1 MILRKHYLKQAIPF
15 VDQDLIKIFT
25 GIRRSG
31 KTVLMKQMKD
41 WLLDHGRTPD
51 QVLLLNMES
60 LQVRR
65 KAQDGHLYE
74 EILSYAKA
82 HPQKKLYLFFDEI
95 QDIPEW
101 QLFINSLRVDINCD
115 LYITGSNATL
125 LSNELATCLSGRY
138 IQIPVYPFS
147 LKEAKEF
154 QKQQG
159 TYLSDEK
166 LFQDYLR
173 FGGFPQRFYLPDA
186 SSAETYLRDLFEAVV
201 LRDVLSRH
209 KIRDTVSLQR
219 ILAFVLDN
227 IGNPFSARKISGML
241 TSTGI
246 KTTVPTVLN
255 QLQWFQEA
263 FIIESAPR
271 YDIIG
276 KELLTSTEKYYAADL
291 GLRNAIK
298 SSEKLDVSKLYE
310 NLVYLEM
317 RTRGYQVRVGK
328 LKNQE
333 IDFICQKGSKKL
345 YIQVAYP
352 LTPQDM
358 DREFGNLK
366 AVQDNY
372 PKYVIS
378 SDPLDMSQD
387 GIIHKNILEF
397 LLEP

>member
-1 MILRKHYLKQAIPF
+1 MILRKHYLEQAIPF

-101 QLFINSLRVDINCD
+101 QLFINSLRVDIDCD

-159 TYLSDEK
+159 TYQSDEK

-241 TSTGI
+241 TSAGI

-263 FIIESAPR
+263 FIIEAAPR

-345 YIQVAYP
+345 YIQVAYL

-397 LLEP
+397 LLES

>member
-1 MILRKHYLKQAIPF
+1 MILRTHYLEQAIPF

-31 KTVLMKQMKD
+31 KTVLMKQMRD
-41 WLLDHGRTPD
+41 WLLDHGRHPE
-51 QVLLLNMES
+51 QVLLFNMES
-60 LQVRR
+60 LQTRR
-65 KAQDGHLYE
+65 KAQEGRLYDD
-74 EILSYAKA
+74 ILSYAKA
-82 HPQKKLYLFFDEI
+82 HPQKLYLFFDEI
-95 QDIPEW
+95 QDIPDW
-101 QLFINSLRVDINCD
+101 QIFINSLRVDIDCD

-147 LKEAKEF
+147 LKEAREF

-159 TYLSDEK
+159 TFQSDEK

-186 SSAETYLRDLFEAVV
+186 ASAETYLRDLFEAVV

-209 KIRDTVSLQR
+209 KTRDTVSLQR
-219 ILAFVLDN
+219 VLAIVLDN
-227 IGNPFSARKISGML
+227 IGNPCSARKISGAL
-241 TSTGI
+241 TSAGL
-246 KTTVPTVLN
+246 KTSVPTVLN
-255 QLQWFQEA
+255 QLQWFQDA
-263 FIIESAPR
+263 FIIEQASR

-276 KELLTSTEKYYAADL
+276 KELLTTTEKYYAADL

-298 SSEKLDVSKLYE
+298 SSEKLDISKLYE
-310 NLVYLEM
+310 NLIYLEM

-328 LKNQE
+328 LKDQE
-333 IDFICQKGSKKL
+333 IDFICQKGREKL
-345 YIQVAYP
+345 YIQVAYL
-352 LTPQDM
+352 LTPKDM

-366 AVQDNY
+366 AIQDNY

-378 SDPLDMSQD
+378 SDLADMSQD

-397 LLEP
+397 LLE

>member
-1 MILRKHYLKQAIPF
+1 MILRKHYLEQAIPF

-159 TYLSDEK
+159 TYQSDEK

-263 FIIESAPR
+263 FIIEAAPR

-345 YIQVAYP
+345 YIQVAYL

-397 LLEP
+397 LLES

>member
-345 YIQVAYP
+345 YIQVAYL

>member
-1 MILRKHYLKQAIPF
+1 MILRKHYLEQAIPF

-65 KAQDGHLYE
+65 KTQDGHLYE

-159 TYLSDEK
+159 TYQSDEK

-186 SSAETYLRDLFEAVV
+186 SSAEIYLRDLFEAVV

-263 FIIESAPR
+263 FIIEAAPR

-345 YIQVAYP
+345 YIQVAYL

-397 LLEP
+397 LLES

>member
-345 YIQVAYP
+345 YIQVAYL

-366 AVQDNY
+366 AVHDNY

>member
-1 MILRKHYLKQAIPF
+1 MILRKHYLEQAIPF

-159 TYLSDEK
+159 TYQSDEK

-246 KTTVPTVLN
+246 KTTGPTVLN

-263 FIIESAPR
+263 FIIEAAPR

-345 YIQVAYP
+345 YIQVAYL

-397 LLEP
+397 LLES

>member
-1 MILRKHYLKQAIPF
+1 MILRKHYLEQAIPF

-101 QLFINSLRVDINCD
+101 QLFINSLRVDIDCD

-159 TYLSDEK
+159 TYQSDEK

-173 FGGFPQRFYLPDA
+173 FGVFPQRFYLPDA

-201 LRDVLSRH
+201 LQDVLSRH

-241 TSTGI
+241 TSAGI

-263 FIIESAPR
+263 FIIEAAPR

-333 IDFICQKGSKKL
+333 IDFICQKGSEKL
-345 YIQVAYP
+345 YIQVAYL

-397 LLEP
+397 LLES

>member
-1 MILRKHYLKQAIPF
+1 MILRKHYLEQAIPF

-101 QLFINSLRVDINCD
+101 QLFINSLRVDIDCD

-159 TYLSDEK
+159 TYQSDEK

-241 TSTGI
+241 TSAGI

-263 FIIESAPR
+263 FIIEATPR

-333 IDFICQKGSKKL
+333 IDFICQKGSEKL
-345 YIQVAYP
+345 YIQVAYL

-397 LLEP
+397 LLES

>member
-1 MILRKHYLKQAIPF
+1 MILRKHYLEQAIPF

-41 WLLDHGRTPD
+41 WLLDHRSTPA

-159 TYLSDEK
+159 TYQSDEK

-186 SSAETYLRDLFEAVV
+186 SSAEIYLRDLFEAVV

-263 FIIESAPR
+263 FIIEAAPR

-345 YIQVAYP
+345 YIQVAYL

-397 LLEP
+397 LLES

>member
-1 MILRKHYLKQAIPF
+1 MILRKHYLEQAIPF

-31 KTVLMKQMKD
+31 KTVLMKQMND

-159 TYLSDEK
+159 TYQSDEK

-186 SSAETYLRDLFEAVV
+186 SSAEIYLRDLFEAVV

-263 FIIESAPR
+263 FIIEAAPR

-345 YIQVAYP
+345 YIQVAYL

-397 LLEP
+397 LLES

>member
-1 MILRKHYLKQAIPF
+1 MILRKHYLEQAIPF

-101 QLFINSLRVDINCD
+101 QLFINSLRVDIDCD

-159 TYLSDEK
+159 TYQSDEK

-241 TSTGI
+241 TSAGI

-263 FIIESAPR
+263 FIIEAAPR

-333 IDFICQKGSKKL
+333 IDFICQKGSEKL
-345 YIQVAYP
+345 YIQVAYL

-397 LLEP
+397 LLES

>member
-1 MILRKHYLKQAIPF
+1 MILRKHYLEQAIPF

-101 QLFINSLRVDINCD
+101 QLFITSLRVDIDCD

-159 TYLSDEK
+159 TYQSDEK

-173 FGGFPQRFYLPDA
+173 FGGFPQRFYLPDG

-219 ILAFVLDN
+219 ILVFMLDN

-241 TSTGI
+241 TSAGI

-263 FIIESAPR
+263 FIIEAAPR

-333 IDFICQKGSKKL
+333 IDFICQKGSEKL
-345 YIQVAYP
+345 YIQVAYL

-366 AVQDNY
+366 AIQDNY

-397 LLEP
+397 LLES

>member
-1 MILRKHYLKQAIPF
+1 MILRKHYLEQAIPF

-159 TYLSDEK
+159 TYQSDEK

-209 KIRDTVSLQR
+209 KIRGTVSLQR

-263 FIIESAPR
+263 FIIEAAPR

-345 YIQVAYP
+345 YIQVAYL

-397 LLEP
+397 LLES